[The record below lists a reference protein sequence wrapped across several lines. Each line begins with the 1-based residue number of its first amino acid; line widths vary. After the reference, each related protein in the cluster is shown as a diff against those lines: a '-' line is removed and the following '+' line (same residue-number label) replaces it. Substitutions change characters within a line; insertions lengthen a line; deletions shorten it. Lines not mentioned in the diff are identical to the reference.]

1 MRIVTARLLLRDP
14 RPEDARALAAYQADP
29 RYLEHYR
36 EHPDAEQIVLLACQW
51 ADESPRLNYQLVVEI
66 EAEGLVIGC
75 VGLRRAGHPAGQ
87 ADLGVEIDPRHWGT
101 GLAREALSGLIEF
114 GRRELGVER
123 LQAVTESSNA
133 RVHRLLRGLG
143 FTEQAKSGSQIR
155 FELAGDG

>member
-29 RYLEHYR
+29 RYLEHYPER
-36 EHPDAEQIVLLACQW
+36 PDAEQIVRLACQW
-51 ADESPRLNYQLVVEI
+51 ADESPRLNYQL
-66 EAEGLVIGC
+66 
-75 VGLRRAGHPAGQ
+75 
-87 ADLGVEIDPRHWGT
+87 GVEIDPRHWGA
-101 GLAREALSGLIEF
+101 GHGREALAGLIEF
-114 GRRELGVER
+114 GRRELGVDR

-155 FELAGDG
+155 FERARDS